1 MKVFRRIVDQWQG
14 MNLVLRISVGIILGV
29 LLAVFFPELSG
40 IAILGD
46 LFVGA
51 LKAIAPL
58 LVGVLV
64 VASVAKARNGLG
76 SRFRTIIIL
85 YLFTTFVAAVLA
97 VFASRLFPVGIIVH
111 GVSEVSSSVPK
122 ALGDVFRNIIGE
134 ITSNPIAAIADAKYL
149 SILFWAII
157 MGLALKQ
164 VATQKTIA
172 SVAEWS
178 ETVSKVVSWVVACAP
193 LGIMGLVYSTVSH
206 SGVEIF
212 ITYGR
217 LILLLVSCMMAV
229 SLVVNPIIIGIM
241 LQRNPYPLVWKCLK
255 ESAVS
260 AFFTRSSAAN
270 IPVNM
275 DLCKR
280 MGIDEDFYSVSIPL
294 GSTINMNGAAI
305 TITIMTLATCHTL
318 GIDFTVGSALLLS
331 VIATLG
337 ACGTSGIAG
346 GSLMLIPMA
355 CSLFGIDNDIA
366 MQVVAV
372 GFIIGVVQDSME
384 TALNSSADAM
394 FTIATEYRERIR
406 RGEDVVI

>member
-1 MKVFRRIVDQWQG
+1 MMKILKGIVEAWNNL
-14 MNLVLRISVGIILGV
+14 NLVLRILMGIFAGV
-29 LLAVFFPELSG
+29 VLALCFPGHNS
-40 IAILGD
+40 IAIPGD

-64 VASVAKARNGLG
+64 VASVARAQSGLG
-76 SRFRTIIIL
+76 RRFRTIVIL
-85 YLFTTFVAAVLA
+85 YLFTTFIAAILA
-97 VFASRLFPVGIIVH
+97 VIASNLFPVRIVVN
-111 GVSEVSSSVPK
+111 GVSEASSSAPE
-122 ALGDVFRNIIGE
+122 ALGDVFRNILGE
-134 ITSNPIAAIADAKYL
+134 ITSNPITAIADAKYL

-157 MGLALKQ
+157 IGLALKK

-172 SVAEWS
+172 SVADWS
-178 ETVSKVVSWVVACAP
+178 ATVSKVVSWVVACAP
-193 LGIMGLVYSTVSH
+193 FGIMGLVYDTVSQ

-217 LILLLVSCMMAV
+217 LILLLVGCMLVV
-229 SLVVNPIIIGIM
+229 SLVVNPIIVGMM
-241 LQRNPYPLVWKCLK
+241 LRRNPYPLVWKCLK

-280 MGIDEDFYSVSIPL
+280 MGVDEDFYSVSIPL
-294 GSTINMNGAAI
+294 GSTINMNGAAV
-305 TITIMTLATCHTL
+305 TITIMALATCHTM
-318 GIDFTVGSALLLS
+318 GIDSTMGSALLLS
-331 VIATLG
+331 FIATLG

-355 CSLFGIDNDIA
+355 CSLFGISNDIA

-406 RGEDVVI
+406 RGEEL